1 VPSVPDGRVPVV
13 IVSGAAAMVKEID
26 ADFVW
31 TGLEESVTFTV
42 TVTVAAAVGVPEMTP
57 VLVAIVNPV
66 GRVPEVMDQLYGVAP
81 PVAVRVAV

>member
-1 VPSVPDGRVPVV
+1 VPSVPEGNVAVV
-13 IVSGAAAMVKEID
+13 IVRGAAAMTKEID
-26 ADFVW
+26 ADFVC

-66 GRVPEVMDQLYGVAP
+66 GRLPEVMDQL
-81 PVAVRVAV
+81 